1 VTRERPRSG
10 AQIHLARLSP
20 LPDAGDEFDVVRVR
34 AAKVPDGAAESLL
47 ERLVML
53 RPKRFLEHL
62 GRGDVEGH
70 TPESPQSG

>member
-1 VTRERPRSG
+1 
-10 AQIHLARLSP
+10 
-20 LPDAGDEFDVVRVR
+20 
-34 AAKVPDGAAESLL
+34 
-47 ERLVML
+47 ML